1 MKRRES
7 KICSYHLFVFLVDI
21 SIVAINIPPN
31 HPIHQ
36 IPLSNQIKRNSKR
49 PAKLVTLGRPES
61 SFKENEILN
70 TIARV
75 IEQIILSL
83 VFAVSALIATNESA
97 P

>member
-1 MKRRES
+1 
-7 KICSYHLFVFLVDI
+7 LLVDI

-36 IPLSNQIKRNSKR
+36 IPLSNQINRNSKR
-49 PAKLVTLGRPES
+49 LAKFVTLGRSES
-61 SFKENEILN
+61 SFKESEILK
-70 TIARV
+70 TTAKV

-83 VFAVSALIATNESA
+83 VFAVSALIEINESA